1 MTCRHVGQLRDN
13 YLDGELSSSLT
24 AEIHAH
30 LLQCSACRE
39 QMEMLRACGDVIAKD
54 NEVPAL
60 DEGFASRVMASLPTR
75 ELAEP
80 VVATTIEF
88 EQVSATQR
96 ILKAAWM
103 PALAAML
110 FLTVLIW
117 PTTDVDSKRPT
128 GSGVVAGTSVTAAD
142 LGTRQMAEPA
152 LDSINS
158 TRSALRDV
166 SDVVSL
172 SVEQVGESL
181 QQGIDKKA
189 PTTEDAT
196 FSVLDILFAP
206 MEMALTPDDQ
216 PTESKEENI
225 VRF

>member
-88 EQVSATQR
+88 EQVTATQR
-96 ILKAAWM
+96 MLKAAWM

-117 PTTDVDSKRPT
+117 PTTNVDPKRST
-128 GSGVVAGTSVTAAD
+128 GPGVVAGTSVTAAD

-158 TRSALRDV
+158 TRLALRDV

-181 QQGIDKKA
+181 QQGLNDKA
-189 PTTEDAT
+189 PTTEDSA

-206 MEMALTPDDQ
+206 MEMALTPDDR
-216 PTESKEENI
+216 PAESKEDDI

>member
-39 QMEMLRACGDVIAKD
+39 QMEMLRACGEVIAKD
-54 NEVPAL
+54 NETPAL

-80 VVATTIEF
+80 MVATTIEF
-88 EQVSATQR
+88 EQVSTTQR

-110 FLTVLIW
+110 FLAVLIW
-117 PTTDVDSKRPT
+117 PTTDVDPNRPT
-128 GSGVVAGTSVTAAD
+128 GPGVVAGDSVTATN
-142 LGTRQMAEPA
+142 LGTRQVAEPA
-152 LDSINS
+152 LDSINF
-158 TRSALRDV
+158 TRDALRDV
-166 SDVVSL
+166 SDVVTM
-172 SVEQVGESL
+172 SVGQVGESL
-181 QQGIDKKA
+181 QNGLDVKDPQSDEA
-189 PTTEDAT
+189 AY
-196 FSVLDILFAP
+196 SVLDILFAP
-206 MEMALTPDDQ
+206 MEMALTPEEQ
-216 PTESKEENI
+216 PAEPTEDTI

>member
-1 MTCRHVGQLRDN
+1 
-13 YLDGELSSSLT
+13 
-24 AEIHAH
+24 
-30 LLQCSACRE
+30 
-39 QMEMLRACGDVIAKD
+39 MLRACGDVIAKD

-117 PTTDVDSKRPT
+117 PTTDVDPKRPT
-128 GSGVVAGTSVTAAD
+128 GPGVVAGTSVTATN

-181 QQGIDKKA
+181 QQGLDKKA
-189 PTTEDAT
+189 PTTEDAA

-216 PTESKEENI
+216 PAESKEENI